1 MIKNNQPNTLVA
13 MSGGVDSS
21 VAALLLLEQGYR
33 LVGGTLKLFDNKD
46 IAHDNGSCGSL
57 CDADDAR
64 RIARQL
70 NFPHYTFDCRT
81 EFQQRVIQRFIAAYW
96 AGETPNPCIDCNR
109 YLKFAYLLEQAR
121 HLNMDNIST
130 GHYARRE
137 YDKRRGCYLLRKSA
151 IPAKDQSY
159 VLYNLSQEQLSHT
172 LFPLGGLDKETVR
185 QMAQAARLQVADKPD
200 SQDICFVPE
209 GKYYDF
215 LAKNNPS
222 PEPKGNFVDKNGQI
236 IGPHRGF
243 CHYTVG
249 QRKGLNLALGHPV
262 YVTGKNPADASV
274 SVGPAEELY
283 REELQIRDLNL
294 IFLEKIEPGMRV
306 NAKIRYRSP
315 EVPARLYSGDNGN
328 ILVRFAEPQKAIAPG
343 QAVVF
348 YLEDIVLGGGTIL

>member
-21 VAALLLLEQGYR
+21 VAALLLLEQGYC
-33 LVGGTLKLFDNKD
+33 LAGATLELFTIKDLSPDNR
-46 IAHDNGSCGSL
+46 SCGSL
-57 CDADDAR
+57 SQAEDAR

-70 NFPHYTFDCRT
+70 DFPHYIFDCRA
-81 EFQQRVIQRFIAAYW
+81 EFQQLVIQRFIAAYW

-121 HLNMDNIST
+121 QLNMENIST

-137 YDKRRGCYLLRKSA
+137 YDKRRSCYLLRKSA

-159 VLYNLSQEQLSHT
+159 VLYNLCQEQLSHI

-215 LAKNNPS
+215 LIKNNPS
-222 PEPKGNFVDKNGQI
+222 PEPKGNFTDKNGQI

-262 YVTGKNPADASV
+262 YVTGKNPADGSV
-274 SVGPAEELY
+274 SVGREEELF
-283 REELQIRDLNL
+283 REELVARDINL
-294 IFLEKIEPGMRV
+294 IFMEKIEPGMRV

-315 EVPARLYSGDNGN
+315 EVKARLYPKDNGQ

-348 YLEDIVLGGGTIL
+348 YDEDIVLGGGTIV